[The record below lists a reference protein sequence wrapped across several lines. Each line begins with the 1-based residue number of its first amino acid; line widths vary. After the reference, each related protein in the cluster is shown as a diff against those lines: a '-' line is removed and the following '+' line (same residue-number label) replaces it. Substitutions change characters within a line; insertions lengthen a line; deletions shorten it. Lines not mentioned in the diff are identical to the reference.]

1 MAQALEYAKQV
12 MEQRAGLFG
21 YTTPDEVAW
30 IYNTATNVVLKANKY
45 RRGDIYRQLVQAAS
59 PVYRATKGDKSG
71 LDAYSHWYGIGPKAL
86 QAVRNALA
94 VIQAAG
100 VTR

>member
-21 YTTPDEVAW
+21 YATPDEVAW
-30 IYNTATNVVLKANKY
+30 MYNMATNAVLKANKY
-45 RRGDIYRQLVQAAS
+45 RRGDIYRQIAQAAS
-59 PVYRATKGDKSG
+59 PVYRATVGDRKG

-94 VIQAAG
+94 VIQAVGA
-100 VTR
+100 TR

>member
-59 PVYRATKGDKSG
+59 PVYRATKKGSG
-71 LDAYSHWYGIGPKAL
+71 LDAYSQWYNIGPKAL

-100 VTR
+100 ATR

>member
-21 YTTPDEVAW
+21 YARPEKVAW
-30 IYNTATNVVLKANKY
+30 MYNTATNVILKADKFD
-45 RRGDIYRQLVQAAS
+45 RGDIYRQLVQAAS
-59 PVYRATKGDKSG
+59 PVYRATKGNRSG

-86 QAVRNALA
+86 QAVRTALA
-94 VIQAAG
+94 VIQATG
-100 VTR
+100 MTR

>member
-21 YTTPDEVAW
+21 YATPEEVAW
-30 IYNTATNVVLKANKY
+30 MYNTAINVVLKAGKF

-59 PVYRATKGDKSG
+59 PVYRATKNGKSG
-71 LDAYSHWYGIGPKAL
+71 LDAYSQWYNIGPKAL